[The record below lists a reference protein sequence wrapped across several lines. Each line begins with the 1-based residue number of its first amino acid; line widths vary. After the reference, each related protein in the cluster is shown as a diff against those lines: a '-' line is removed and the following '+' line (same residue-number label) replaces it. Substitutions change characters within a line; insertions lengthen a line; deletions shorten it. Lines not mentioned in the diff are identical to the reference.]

1 MLVTILLIAESLRI
15 VCKRICRAQHRADED
30 YPATSIG
37 GEKYLNR
44 IYTFRA
50 INVAVLENVYFVFLF
65 LYKLCRLQKWL
76 N

>member
-15 VCKRICRAQHRADED
+15 VSKRIWRAQHRADED
-30 YPATSIG
+30 YCATSIG

-50 INVAVLENVYFVFLF
+50 TNVLYSIKCVFFNSSIN
-65 LYKLCRLQKWL
+65 
-76 N
+76 

>member
-15 VCKRICRAQHRADED
+15 VSKRIWRAQHRADED
-30 YPATSIG
+30 YCATSIG

-50 INVAVLENVYFVFLF
+50 TNVYILLNVYFSIPL
-65 LYKLCRLQKWL
+65 
-76 N
+76 

>member
-15 VCKRICRAQHRADED
+15 VCKRICRAQHQADED

-50 INVAVLENVYFVFLF
+50 VLENVYFVFLAA
-65 LYKLCRLQKWL
+65 KAAQ
-76 N
+76 

>member
-44 IYTFRA
+44 KYTFRA
-50 INVAVLENVYFVFLF
+50 TNVAVLANLECGNFFEIL
-65 LYKLCRLQKWL
+65 
-76 N
+76 